1 MGGGSS
7 RPSYPCP
14 SERDAYNDAVDRQAK
29 QLGEVRNLARQL
41 NNTIREINGL
51 SGEVRRYE
59 RELALM
65 RERHRGMRDGMVNG
79 INRLLAEGKFELLID
94 DEAEEKY
101 KYLSYDET
109 YVAEL

>member
-14 SERDAYNDAVDRQAK
+14 SERDAYNDAVNRQAA
-29 QLGEVRNLARQL
+29 QLAAVRDRARQL
-41 NNTIREINGL
+41 NDTIREINGL
-51 SGEVRRYE
+51 SAEVRKYD

-65 RERHRGMRDGMVNG
+65 RERHRAMRDAMVGG

-109 YVAEL
+109 YVAEI

>member
-7 RPSYPCP
+7 RPSYPCTN
-14 SERDAYNDAVDRQAK
+14 ERSSYYDAVNRQNA
-29 QLGEVRNLARQL
+29 QYAQV
-41 NNTIREINGL
+41 NNVFNQIYHTLREITDL
-51 SGEVRRYE
+51 SGEVRKYE
-59 RELALM
+59 REIALM